1 MKLERSIAAPLRRG
15 ENRLTD
21 KRGLE
26 LIKKMKSKTDN
37 NEPPSIPSFKG
48 DRDSSR
54 EQRVRNVKPSQ
65 SFGCAKKDNLI
76 KFMEL

>member
-1 MKLERSIAAPLRRG
+1 
-15 ENRLTD
+15 
-21 KRGLE
+21 
-26 LIKKMKSKTDN
+26 MKSKTDN
-37 NEPPSIPSFKG
+37 NEPPSIPPFKG
-48 DRDSSR
+48 ARDSSR